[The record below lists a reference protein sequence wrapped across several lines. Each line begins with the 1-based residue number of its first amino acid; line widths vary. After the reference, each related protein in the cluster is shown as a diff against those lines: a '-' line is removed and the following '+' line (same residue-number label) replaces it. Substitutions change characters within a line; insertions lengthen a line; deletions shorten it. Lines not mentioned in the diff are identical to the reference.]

1 MAKLTKQE
9 SKLHLKALDFVYS
22 DKPLKMEEKLFVL
35 ENYQESSG
43 NANSL
48 AGAFFT
54 PWGLA
59 CDTMLEVLDGE
70 IIVDLCAGI
79 GCLTLASLHCK
90 SPTAVM
96 SVELNPEYYEIGK
109 RLCPES
115 YWINGDVFDVLEGEL
130 SGLTGVS
137 VISNPPFGQIGTGKN
152 YAGDYTGGEFEFKL
166 ISAAKKIASHGTF
179 ILPQGST
186 PFKYSGAQYFQN
198 MRSNKYDKFSKQT
211 GLEFE
216 FNCGISTEQ
225 YVKQWHGVSPMCEIV
240 TVGY

>member
-9 SKLHLKALDFVYS
+9 SKLHLKALDLIHS
-22 DKPLKMEEKLFVL
+22 DKVLTMSDKLFVL

-43 NANSL
+43 NTNSL

-70 IIVDLCAGI
+70 IIVDLCSGI
-79 GCLTLASLHCK
+79 GCLTLAALNNK
-90 SPTAVM
+90 IPQALI

-109 RLCPES
+109 RLSPES
-115 YWINGDVFDVLEGEL
+115 YWINGDVFDVLNDEL
-130 SGLTGVS
+130 SGLSGVS
-137 VISNPPFGQIGTGKN
+137 VISNPPFGQIGTGKS
-152 YAGDYTGGEFEFKL
+152 YKGDYTGGEFEFKL

-186 PFKYSGAQYFQN
+186 PFKYSGSQYFQN
-198 MRSNKYDKFSKQT
+198 VTSNKYDKFAKQT

-225 YVKQWHGVSPMCEIV
+225 YLKQWHGVSPLCEIV